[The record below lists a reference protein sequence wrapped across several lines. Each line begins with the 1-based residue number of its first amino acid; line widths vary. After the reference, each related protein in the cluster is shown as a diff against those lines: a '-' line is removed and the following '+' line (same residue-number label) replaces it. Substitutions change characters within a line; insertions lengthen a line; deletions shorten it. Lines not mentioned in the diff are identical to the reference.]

1 VKNLPDWYIT
11 EDEVEI
17 DMSTI
22 IGFGG
27 DAKIYK
33 GVMEDGT
40 PVAVKVF
47 NANVRKSEEAKLKF
61 FNTMKLWVRLGHFNN
76 VCRLYGACYF
86 TATPFTVMEYCELGS
101 LDSFLRQEGVNRCR
115 SGIEIL
121 AQAA

>member
-1 VKNLPDWYIT
+1 
-11 EDEVEI
+11 
-17 DMSTI
+17 MSTV

-33 GVMEDGT
+33 GVLEDGT

-61 FNTMKLWVRLGHFNN
+61 FNTLKLSVRLGHFNN

-86 TATPFTVMEYCELGS
+86 TATPFIVMVSRVGTVVTVS
-101 LDSFLRQEGVNRCR
+101 
-115 SGIEIL
+115 
-121 AQAA
+121 